1 MLGIMDS
8 DRHSQGRLWYL
19 TGQTVTYKE
28 NVEWRLDCTSML
40 LSDTMSFRVEVIDY
54 DNIDIYSDSYVT
66 KLKRV
71 N

>member
-1 MLGIMDS
+1 MVFDGTNCNFFSPNDT
-8 DRHSQGRLWYL
+8 YAF
-19 TGQTVTYKE
+19 YKE